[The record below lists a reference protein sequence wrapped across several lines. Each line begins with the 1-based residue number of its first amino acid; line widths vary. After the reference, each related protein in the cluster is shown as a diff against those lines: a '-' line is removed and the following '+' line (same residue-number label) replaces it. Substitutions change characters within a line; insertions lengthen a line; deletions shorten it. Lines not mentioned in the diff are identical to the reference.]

1 LVFGRFTWLW
11 LLATGAVVVA
21 YALAGPTRRT
31 RRLFK
36 PIYDKLAPLEAALWQ
51 KSRTMLFARLYQL
64 AGLLVT
70 VEAAMAESG
79 IDWLPLVP
87 IPQQDKIYVGPRL
100 WLTGTLFAQL
110 RKSTREPAAA

>member
-1 LVFGRFTWLW
+1 MLW
-11 LLATGAVVVA
+11 LLAIAAIVVA
-21 YALAGPTRRT
+21 YALARPTLRT
-31 RRLFK
+31 RPLFK

-79 IDWLPLVP
+79 IDWLPLIP
-87 IPQQDKIYVGPRL
+87 IPDQYKIYVGPVL
-100 WLTGTLFAQL
+100 WLTGLLFAKL
-110 RKSTREPAAA
+110 RSITSEPLALKE